1 MSRAR
6 PAGLCS
12 RQSRWQNS
20 RCRAARRAGRGRRPH
35 GRRDAYRR
43 HQSLH
48 AQLLRWSWSSLLS
61 LELGMARPFR
71 IGATGGL
78 GCCATWTNHPNS
90 ETGRAGFNV
99 RLEGFGRRRVP
110 TSWDSESDRTCQ
122 HSRSYLGPA
131 IKRWIPQRSINVLG
145 QVRPPPRGRLL
156 GRQLM
161 EGCLGEDFGINPA
174 GLSQLARTPQIRRPI
189 WNPVERGPLHPGGS
203 CKGQLGR
210 RCHEYRYW
218 SSCIDRRIPSG
229 RTGLNSDGWAIA
241 GRGQVGALV
250 PSITARVVSRRWASP
265 TTCREPCKFQHWKGE
280 ETTRWTALRGN

>member
-1 MSRAR
+1 MPNRLGAEAAAERTEGSGHVDVAVVST
-6 PAGLCS
+6 PPVTP
-12 RQSRWQNS
+12 
-20 RCRAARRAGRGRRPH
+20 RAASTMVMVIPSLFCVRDGTAVPDRSDGRSRLFVATGLVTPTR
-35 GRRDAYRR
+35 RRDVPY
-43 HQSLH
+43 
-48 AQLLRWSWSSLLS
+48 
-61 LELGMARPFR
+61 
-71 IGATGGL
+71 
-78 GCCATWTNHPNS
+78 
-90 ETGRAGFNV
+90 FNV
-99 RLEGFGRRRVP
+99 RLESPGRLRLA
-110 TSWDSESDRTCQ
+110 TSRDSKSDRTHQ

-131 IKRWIPQRSINVLG
+131 IKRWIPQRSINVRG